1 MISLNIFTWSEIMT
15 GSRLEMS
22 NLSKSGP
29 YELMWNRTI
38 AFMNRLCD
46 LDLRHTKNVQSST
59 LSSCAFDH
67 SFDLKTRHT
76 WTWANFFLLFSI
88 VVLSMEIEDSAGYR
102 RENSWKEASESF
114 LCSLLSEEI
123 ISLLLFW
130 HAFIVDRV
138 LWGQPTLY
146 GGLCSL
152 WFMARLWSALSLRPA
167 RSRPCCTPPPAS
179 CRSPRHRSPRPRTWT
194 WSLGQG

>member
-1 MISLNIFTWSEIMT
+1 MSLCETAQLPLWS
-15 GSRLEMS
+15 
-22 NLSKSGP
+22 LSVF
-29 YELMWNRTI
+29 YI
-38 AFMNRLCD
+38 
-46 LDLRHTKNVQSST
+46 DLRHTKNVQSST
-59 LSSCAFDH
+59 LSTCALDH

-76 WTWANFFLLFSI
+76 WTWANFFLLFSR

-152 WFMARLWSALSLRPA
+152 WFMARLWSVLSLRPA

-194 WSLGQG
+194 WSLGIIFN

>member
-1 MISLNIFTWSEIMT
+1 MAYIESGLSLSY
-15 GSRLEMS
+15 
-22 NLSKSGP
+22 SK
-29 YELMWNRTI
+29 R
-38 AFMNRLCD
+38 
-46 LDLRHTKNVQSST
+46 QSSF
-59 LSSCAFDH
+59 A
-67 SFDLKTRHT
+67 DLCFTT
-76 WTWANFFLLFSI
+76 YCSVELY
-88 VVLSMEIEDSAGYR
+88 LSMEIEDSAGYR

-152 WFMARLWSALSLRPA
+152 WFMARLWSVLSLRPA

-194 WSLGQG
+194 WSLGIIF